1 MELKFRINSIK
12 IQMLRY
18 KKSQNNKIL
27 VCVEKEN
34 KMIFNK
40 NNYYFLDVLL
50 FNLYKNVVVI
60 VR

>member
-40 NNYYFLDVLL
+40 NNYYFLNVLL